1 MSDDQSFYEIQ
12 LNTPHLVL
20 AFLGAAVVGVAIF
33 WLGVVIGRGQSQPGG
48 TPEWQGAV
56 PAEASGDNEA
66 ADNDPLEFYEA
77 VGEPVAGDEAAAPG
91 GGEQSPPPAEQ
102 AQPEQTGSERDFR
115 PAAPVDEERAPV
127 ASDSAATPSPQ
138 RESAPGAGLPRADP
152 SLVTGWIVQVASE
165 ENQNTANALQAALVV
180 DGFPAFV
187 VSAEVNGTMYYRVR
201 VGRYPNR
208 SEAEQVNVA
217 LLRRSDI
224 ETSWVTEG

>member
-33 WLGVVIGRGQSQPGG
+33 WLGVVIGRGQSTPGG
-48 TPEWQGAV
+48 SPEWQGAV
-56 PAEASGDNEA
+56 PAENSGNSEGA
-66 ADNDPLEFYEA
+66 GNDPLEFYEA
-77 VGEPVAGDEAAAPG
+77 VGEPVAGNESAAPETG
-91 GGEQSPPPAEQ
+91 AQTPTSDP
-102 AQPEQTGSERDFR
+102 AQPEQTGSERDFQ
-115 PAAPVDEERAPV
+115 PADPVQEERAPV
-127 ASDSAATPSPQ
+127 VNDSANTPATQAGS
-138 RESAPGAGLPRADP
+138 RGVAGLPRSDP

-165 ENQNTANALQAALVV
+165 EDQNAANALQAALVV

-187 VSAEVNGTMYYRVR
+187 MSADVNGTTYYRVR
-201 VGRYPNR
+201 VGRYPTR